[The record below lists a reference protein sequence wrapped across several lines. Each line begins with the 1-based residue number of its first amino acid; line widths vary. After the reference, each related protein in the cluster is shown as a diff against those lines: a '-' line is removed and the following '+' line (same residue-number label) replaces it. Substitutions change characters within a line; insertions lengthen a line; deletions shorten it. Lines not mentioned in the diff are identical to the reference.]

1 MVEGGKGGVCA
12 VVAGVV
18 ASVSVSAMVVRRSS
32 SWTNQLSD
40 HSHVSRPL
48 STRTHTH
55 THAHAYTHLHTRAR
69 AQYPPPPRPLGT
81 SPRTSPPRCR
91 KK

>member
-1 MVEGGKGGVCA
+1 MVEGGEGGVGA

-55 THAHAYTHLHTRAR
+55 TRAPTPTPTCTRAHVR
-69 AQYPPPPRPLGT
+69 NILRRPAL
-81 SPRTSPPRCR
+81 
-91 KK
+91 

>member
-55 THAHAYTHLHTRAR
+55 TRAPTPTPTCTRAHVR
-69 AQYPPPPRPLGT
+69 NILRRPAL
-81 SPRTSPPRCR
+81 
-91 KK
+91 

>member
-1 MVEGGKGGVCA
+1 VVEGGEGGVCA

-55 THAHAYTHLHTRAR
+55 TRAPTPTPTCTRAHVR
-69 AQYPPPPRPLGT
+69 NILRRPAL
-81 SPRTSPPRCR
+81 
-91 KK
+91 

>member
-48 STRTHTH
+48 STRTHTP
-55 THAHAYTHLHTRAR
+55 TRAPTPTPTCTR
-69 AQYPPPPRPLGT
+69 AHVRNILRRPAL
-81 SPRTSPPRCR
+81 
-91 KK
+91 

>member
-1 MVEGGKGGVCA
+1 VVEGGKGGVCA

-55 THAHAYTHLHTRAR
+55 TRAPTPTPTCTRAHVR
-69 AQYPPPPRPLGT
+69 NILRRPAL
-81 SPRTSPPRCR
+81 
-91 KK
+91 

>member
-1 MVEGGKGGVCA
+1 VVEGGKGGVCA

-40 HSHVSRPL
+40 HSRVSRPL

-55 THAHAYTHLHTRAR
+55 TRAPTPTPTCTRAHVR
-69 AQYPPPPRPLGT
+69 NILRRPAL
-81 SPRTSPPRCR
+81 
-91 KK
+91 